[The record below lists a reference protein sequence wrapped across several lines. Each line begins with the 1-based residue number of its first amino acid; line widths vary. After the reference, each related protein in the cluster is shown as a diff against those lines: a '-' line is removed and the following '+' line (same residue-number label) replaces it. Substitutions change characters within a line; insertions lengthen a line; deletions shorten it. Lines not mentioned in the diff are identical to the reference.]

1 MARQAPQ
8 LLAITLA
15 IHHPQVQQLL
25 DITRVHAAIDDSNLE
40 HHAFD
45 LTSLS
50 SSSSSSLA
58 PSDLSET
65 TSPSLSPPPSSA
77 YLDGQATLSLLKR
90 EIA

>member
-1 MARQAPQ
+1 M
-8 LLAITLA
+8 
-15 IHHPQVQQLL
+15 QQLL
-25 DITRVHAAIDDSNLE
+25 DITRVSSLE

-65 TSPSLSPPPSSA
+65 TSPSLSTPPSSA

>member
-1 MARQAPQ
+1 MALLTMARQVPQ

-15 IHHPQVQQLL
+15 IHHPQVQQL
-25 DITRVHAAIDDSNLE
+25 LE